1 MGQLAQLG
9 TGGKAHYAA
18 LDGLRAI
25 AALAVLYL
33 HQLGL
38 FARDFTPPPPLAVD
52 FFFMLSGFVLA
63 HAYGRKLDEGLS
75 WSRYMAAR
83 IVRVY
88 PMLFL
93 GVVLGGLL
101 ALARGTHGHAG
112 PDQNVLTFLASLV
125 LAPVGL
131 LYVAKD
137 YPYDS
142 PNVFP
147 FNGIVWSLFF
157 AMVAS
162 AVYASPVRK
171 LSRRT
176 LIACFILCCIAWAAA
191 GIWAG
196 SISGLGR
203 HGLIGFLGGFPR
215 VAVPFAIGAAL
226 YSLAAYR
233 ALSKRALRR
242 SRSRADGAPHGAVGR
257 SMGARSGVYLRRFP
271 AADLCRSPVAWR
283 PAVQV
288 AGAAFL
294 SIVRGPVA
302 ALRGGGISRQNLVS
316 PSRPWRSSPRRCCP
330 AFCSHGLRSPFMTSR
345 SVANWDYCSSAKTAS
360 CLPPSPSKQHR
371 RSSPTPGP
379 PTMKRLRSFV
389 AACRAPDELEFNRGA
404 TALA

>member
-1 MGQLAQLG
+1 MPQLG
-9 TGGKAHYAA
+9 TGGNARYVA

-33 HQLGL
+33 HQLGF
-38 FARDFTPPPPLAVD
+38 FARDFRPPPPLAVD

-63 HAYGRKLDEGLS
+63 HAYGQKLDHGLS

-83 IVRVY
+83 IIRVY

-93 GVVLGGLL
+93 GIVLGGLL
-101 ALARGTHGHAG
+101 ALARHTHGHAG
-112 PDQNVLTFLASLV
+112 ADQNVLSFLASLV

-137 YPYDS
+137 YPYDG
-142 PNVFP
+142 PNAFP

-171 LSRRT
+171 LSRQS
-176 LIACFILCCIAWAAA
+176 LIGCFILSCVALAAA

-226 YSLAAYR
+226 YSLAAYQR
-233 ALSKRALRR
+233 FPSVPFAVPAVVLMALLMLPLGDRWPLDMAYIFVAFPLLIC
-242 SRSRADGAPHGAVGR
+242 V
-257 SMGARSGVYLRRFP
+257 GARSPGDRLCNWLGRLSYPLYVIQLPLSEAAGYLVKTHITQQPF
-271 AADLCRSPVAWR
+271 VI
-283 PAVQV
+283 
-288 AGAAFL
+288 
-294 SIVRGPVA
+294 IVTSMLVCLLFSWI
-302 ALRGGGISRQNLVS
+302 ALVFYDEPIRHQ
-316 PSRPWRSSPRRCCP
+316 
-330 AFCSHGLRSPFMTSR
+330 LRLLLKR
-345 SVANWDYCSSAKTAS
+345 KDRVLSSAVS
-360 CLPPSPSKQHR
+360 I
-371 RSSPTPGP
+371 
-379 PTMKRLRSFV
+379 
-389 AACRAPDELEFNRGA
+389 
-404 TALA
+404 

>member
-1 MGQLAQLG
+1 MGQLAHLG
-9 TGGKAHYAA
+9 TGGKTHYAA

-33 HQLGL
+33 HQLG
-38 FARDFTPPPPLAVD
+38 FFGREFTPPPPLAVD

-83 IVRVY
+83 IIRVY

-101 ALARGTHGHAG
+101 ALARYTHGHAG

-171 LSRRT
+171 LSRGW
-176 LIACFILCCIAWAAA
+176 LIGCFILCCVAWAAG

-226 YSLAAYR
+226 YSLAAYQR
-233 ALSKRALRR
+233 FPSVPFAVPAAVLMALLMLPLGDRWALEV
-242 SRSRADGAPHGAVGR
+242 AYIFAAFPLLICI
-257 SMGARSGVYLRRFP
+257 GARSPGDRLCKWLGRLSYPLYVIQLPLSEAVGYLVKTHITQQPLAIIAASMLSCVLFSWIALAFYDEPIRRQ
-271 AADLCRSPVAWR
+271 L
-283 PAVQV
+283 
-288 AGAAFL
+288 
-294 SIVRGPVA
+294 
-302 ALRGGGISRQNLVS
+302 
-316 PSRPWRSSPRRCCP
+316 
-330 AFCSHGLRSPFMTSR
+330 GLLLKRKDR
-345 SVANWDYCSSAKTAS
+345 VLSSA
-360 CLPPSPSKQHR
+360 
-371 RSSPTPGP
+371 
-379 PTMKRLRSFV
+379 V
-389 AACRAPDELEFNRGA
+389 A
-404 TALA
+404 T

>member
-1 MGQLAQLG
+1 MSAPGGRQLPQLR
-9 TGGKAHYAA
+9 TGERAHYAA

-33 HQLGL
+33 HQLG
-38 FARDFTPPPPLAVD
+38 FFGRDFRPPPPLAVD

-63 HAYGRKLDEGLS
+63 HAYGQKLDHGLS

-83 IVRVY
+83 IIRIY

-101 ALARGTHGHAG
+101 ALARHTHGHAG
-112 PDQNVLTFLASLV
+112 PDQNVLTFLGSLV

-131 LYVAKD
+131 LYIAKD

-157 AMVAS
+157 ALVAS

-171 LSRRT
+171 LSRES
-176 LIACFILCCIAWAAA
+176 LIGCFILCCVTWAAA

-226 YSLAAYR
+226 YSLAAYQ
-233 ALSKRALRR
+233 
-242 SRSRADGAPHGAVGR
+242 
-257 SMGARSGVYLRRFP
+257 RFP
-271 AADLCRSPVAWR
+271 SVPFAL
-283 PAVQV
+283 PAVVLMALLMFPLGDRWALEV
-288 AGAAFL
+288 AYIFAAFPLLICLGAQSPGDRLCKWLGRL
-294 SIVRGPVA
+294 SYPLYVIQLPLSEAMGYLVKTHTTQQPLVIIA
-302 ALRGGGISRQNLVS
+302 ASMLSCLLFSWIALVFYDEPIRRQLRLLLIGKGRVL
-316 PSRPWRSSPRRCCP
+316 
-330 AFCSHGLRSPFMTSR
+330 
-345 SVANWDYCSSAKTAS
+345 SSAVS
-360 CLPPSPSKQHR
+360 I
-371 RSSPTPGP
+371 
-379 PTMKRLRSFV
+379 
-389 AACRAPDELEFNRGA
+389 
-404 TALA
+404 

>member
-1 MGQLAQLG
+1 MAQLG

-38 FARDFTPPPPLAVD
+38 FGRDFTPPPPLAVD

-83 IVRVY
+83 IIRVY
-88 PMLFL
+88 PMLCL

-101 ALARGTHGHAG
+101 ALARYTHGHAA

-131 LYVAKD
+131 LYIAED

-171 LSRRT
+171 LSRQT
-176 LIACFILCCIAWAAA
+176 LIACFILCCVAWAAA

-226 YSLAAYR
+226 YSLAAYQHFPSVPFAVPAAVLM
-233 ALSKRALRR
+233 ALLMAPLGDRWALEV
-242 SRSRADGAPHGAVGR
+242 AYIFVAFPLLICV
-257 SMGARSGVYLRRFP
+257 GARSPGDR
-271 AADLCRSPVAWR
+271 LCRWLGRLSYPLYVVQLPLSEAVGYFVKTQITQEPLVIIAASMLSCLLFSWFALAFYDEPIR
-283 PAVQV
+283 RQLGLLLKRKDRVLSPAV
-288 AGAAFL
+288 A
-294 SIVRGPVA
+294 I
-302 ALRGGGISRQNLVS
+302 
-316 PSRPWRSSPRRCCP
+316 
-330 AFCSHGLRSPFMTSR
+330 
-345 SVANWDYCSSAKTAS
+345 
-360 CLPPSPSKQHR
+360 
-371 RSSPTPGP
+371 
-379 PTMKRLRSFV
+379 
-389 AACRAPDELEFNRGA
+389 
-404 TALA
+404 